1 MPPACYLGPV
11 KSSFTCCGYSN
22 ELRCLYNCISDLW
35 SCWGLSITR
44 NAWACIWFPASHLS
58 FSSELRQWWTD
69 DTHTTFFM
77 TTRYHCE
84 CFTKHSYW
92 LTGSICQGH
101 TQLNLP
107 LLATVQEFLLNAT
120 WGGLLNHR
128 LTWGITLE
136 DTHQHQRQFLLPN
149 LMWENCLLAMKKS
162 VFSCWILGAQ
172 RLLTMCS
179 LSCLIFLQIR

>member
-1 MPPACYLGPV
+1 MLRFEHNKECMGLYLIPCFTPLFFSWTAAVMNWCYAHY
-11 KSSFTCCGYSN
+11 F
-22 ELRCLYNCISDLW
+22 
-35 SCWGLSITR
+35 
-44 NAWACIWFPASHLS
+44 
-58 FSSELRQWWTD
+58 
-69 DTHTTFFM
+69 FFM